1 MTYRVVSCL
10 LYVKASEETDVN
22 RFRERS
28 LKYSVTDIMHIM
40 IVMMIFRH
48 NMMIMIIIT
57 KGSYIRL
64 RLGAP
69 LKANG
74 GISSIRFRSS
84 RLGNKNHD
92 DDDDDGHKI

>member
-1 MTYRVVSCL
+1 
-10 LYVKASEETDVN
+10 
-22 RFRERS
+22 
-28 LKYSVTDIMHIM
+28 
-40 IVMMIFRH
+40 
-48 NMMIMIIIT
+48 MIMIIIT

-92 DDDDDGHKI
+92 DDGDDGDKSHININIESYLQLLGIGWEFTWNLRKPKASTVHGP

>member
-1 MTYRVVSCL
+1 
-10 LYVKASEETDVN
+10 
-22 RFRERS
+22 
-28 LKYSVTDIMHIM
+28 
-40 IVMMIFRH
+40 MMIFTH

-92 DDDDDGHKI
+92 DDDDDDGDKSDININIESYLQLLGICWEFTGNLRKPKASTVHGP

>member
-1 MTYRVVSCL
+1 
-10 LYVKASEETDVN
+10 
-22 RFRERS
+22 
-28 LKYSVTDIMHIM
+28 M
-40 IVMMIFRH
+40 IIMMIFTH

-92 DDDDDGHKI
+92 DDDDDDGGGDKSHINLT